1 MACQG
6 VFFVL
11 NSPSCVGAVAQLGER
26 LHGMQE
32 VVSSSLISS
41 IAKIL
46 IIRLLIRILLPL
58 TTPKLPLLP
67 LWRPNGVQ
75 AYSGTILKLTCNQS
89 KSILYDT
96 DLTFF
101 IFSLKGEFISF

>member
-6 VFFVL
+6 ALFVL

-46 IIRLLIRILLPL
+46 IISLIIRILLPL

-67 LWRPNGVQ
+67 PLASRWRP
-75 AYSGTILKLTCNQS
+75 
-89 KSILYDT
+89 
-96 DLTFF
+96 
-101 IFSLKGEFISF
+101 SLFWNYPETNL